1 MNTHEMHASNARA
14 WDEAAAHYETE
25 TQADIEFLRAGGKNF
40 CAPELA
46 YLGDLAQWCGRAIH
60 LQCAGGRDTLS
71 LWNLGAQTV
80 VGVDINARMLAC
92 AAAKAQ
98 ALGAPAQWYCS
109 DVLNT

>member
-1 MNTHEMHASNARA
+1 MKCMRVTRVPGTKRQ
-14 WDEAAAHYETE
+14 AHYETE

-92 AAAKAQ
+92 AAARRRLSAYRRNGI
-98 ALGAPAQWYCS
+98 A
-109 DVLNT
+109 VTF